1 MTDRILNQLIKLNI
15 IDSED
20 EEIYRFGLEGI
31 FLKLIHYLSYFLIAA
46 LLREWVR
53 FLLFFSAFL
62 LLRKNAGGYHAK
74 TKGGCYVSSC
84 LTVLCVISCI
94 KAAAYWQ
101 YAVPAAGILMLL
113 ADAAVFVLAPRG
125 NRNRMLDQEERAAFR
140 RRSYV
145 FLIAENMLV
154 ILLLAIGLKEYAF
167 PVMLAV
173 ICEAVLLLLEKMR
186 EGSNE
191 VEQKINHQNT

>member
-1 MTDRILNQLIKLNI
+1 M
-15 IDSED
+15 
-20 EEIYRFGLEGI
+20 
-31 FLKLIHYLSYFLIAA
+31 
-46 LLREWVR
+46 
-53 FLLFFSAFL
+53 
-62 LLRKNAGGYHAK
+62 
-74 TKGGCYVSSC
+74 SSC

>member
-1 MTDRILNQLIKLNI
+1 MTDRILSQLIKLNI

-31 FLKLIHYLSYFLIAA
+31 LLKLIHYFSYFLIAV
-46 LLREWVR
+46 LFREWVR
-53 FLLFFSAFL
+53 FFIFFSAFL
-62 LLRKNAGGYHAK
+62 FLRKNAGGYHAK

-84 LTVLCVISCI
+84 LTVLCVIIGI
-94 KAAAYWQ
+94 KAAAYCQ
-101 YAVPAAGILMLL
+101 YAVPAAGILVLF
-113 ADAAVFVLAPRG
+113 ADTAVFALAPRG
-125 NRNRMLDQEERAAFR
+125 NRNRMLDQEETAAFR
-140 RRSYV
+140 RRSYG
-145 FLIAENMLV
+145 FLIAENMLA
-154 ILLLAIGLKEYAF
+154 ILLLAAGLKEYAF

-191 VEQKINHQNT
+191 VEQKINHQST

>member
-53 FLLFFSAFL
+53 FLLFFSVFL

-84 LTVLCVISCI
+84 LTVLCVIGGI
-94 KAAAYWQ
+94 KVAAYWQ

-125 NRNRMLDQEERAAFR
+125 NRNRMLDQEETAAFR
-140 RRSYV
+140 RKSYV
-145 FLIAENMLV
+145 FLTAENMLV
-154 ILLLAIGLKEYAF
+154 ILLLATGLKEYAF

>member
-1 MTDRILNQLIKLNI
+1 MTDRILSQLIKLNI

-20 EEIYRFGLEGI
+20 EDIYRFGLEGI
-31 FLKLIHYLSYFLIAA
+31 SLKLVHYLSYFLIAT
-46 LLREWVR
+46 LLREWMR
-53 FLLFFSAFL
+53 FLIFFSAFL

-84 LTVLCVISCI
+84 LTVLCVIVCI
-94 KAAAYWQ
+94 KASAYWQ
-101 YAVPAAGILMLL
+101 YAAPAVGIIMLL
-113 ADAAVFVLAPRG
+113 ADAAVFALAPRG
-125 NRNRMLDQEERAAFR
+125 NRNRVFDREETAAFR
-140 RRSYV
+140 KRSYG
-145 FLIAENMLV
+145 FLTAENMLV
-154 ILLLAIGLKEYAF
+154 ILLWVTGVKEYVF